1 MEKKLHPGDFLIA
14 DPSILG
20 DLSFHRAIVLIC
32 GIEDKSPMGFIFNKI
47 YDFSLNEM
55 VPEVSHDFP
64 LFYGGP
70 VDTDQLFFIYN
81 AKEALFENSHL
92 IQENLYIGGNIE
104 QAFEAIRNKSLHPGN
119 ARFFLG
125 YSGWAKGQLE
135 QEIELNSWMIQKNS
149 TVKKLFS
156 LPPEDLW
163 RNAMIK
169 KGGKYILWANAPD
182 NPAYN

>member
-20 DLSFHRAIVLIC
+20 DLSFHRAVVLIC

-135 QEIELNSWMIQKNS
+135 QEIELNSWMIQKNT

>member
-20 DLSFHRAIVLIC
+20 DLSFHRAVVLIC

-47 YDFSLNEM
+47 YDFSLNDM

-125 YSGWAKGQLE
+125 YSGWSKGQLE
-135 QEIELNSWMIQKNS
+135 QEIELDSWMIQKNT

>member
-20 DLSFHRAIVLIC
+20 DLSFHRAVVLIC

-119 ARFFLG
+119 VRFFLG

-135 QEIELNSWMIQKNS
+135 QEIELNSWMIQKS
-149 TVKKLFS
+149 TTVKKLFN

>member
-47 YDFSLNEM
+47 FDFSLNEM

-81 AKEALFENSHL
+81 AREALFENSHL
-92 IQENLYIGGNIE
+92 IQENLYLGGNIE
-104 QAFEAIRNKSLHPGN
+104 QAFEAIRNNSLHPGN

-125 YSGWAKGQLE
+125 YSGWSKGQLE
-135 QEIELNSWMIQKNS
+135 QEIELNSWMIQKNT
-149 TVKKLFS
+149 TVKKLFN

-169 KGGKYILWANAPD
+169 KGGKYILWANTPD

>member
-20 DLSFHRAIVLIC
+20 DASFHRAVVLIC
-32 GIEDKSPMGFIFNKI
+32 GIENKSPMGFIFNKG
-47 YDFSLNEM
+47 YDFSLKDM
-55 VPEVSHDFP
+55 VPEVNHDFP

-81 AKEALFENSHL
+81 AKEAMVENSHL

-104 QAFEAIRNKSLHPGN
+104 QAFEGIENKRLHSEN
-119 ARFFLG
+119 TRFFLG
-125 YSGWAKGQLE
+125 YSGWSKGQLE
-135 QEIELNSWMIQKNS
+135 HEIELNSWLVQKNKAE
-149 TVKKLFS
+149 KKLFTY
-156 LPPEDLW
+156 PPEDLW

-169 KGGKYILWANAPD
+169 KGGKYTLWANAPD

>member
-20 DLSFHRAIVLIC
+20 DVSFHRAVVLIC
-32 GIEDKSPMGFIFNKI
+32 GIEDKSPMGFIFNKA
-47 YDFSLNEM
+47 YEFSLNEM
-55 VPEVSHDFP
+55 VPEVSYDFP

-70 VDTDQLFFIYN
+70 VATDQLFFVYN
-81 AKEALFENSHL
+81 AREAIIGDSYL
-92 IQENLYIGGNIE
+92 IQENLYLGRDIE
-104 QAFEAIRNKSLHPGN
+104 QAFEAIHNKSLHPGN

-125 YSGWAKGQLE
+125 YSGWSKGQLE
-135 QEIELNSWMIQKNS
+135 QEIELNNWLIQKNNIE
-149 TVKKLFS
+149 KKLFTY
-156 LPPEDLW
+156 PPEDLW

>member
-20 DLSFHRAIVLIC
+20 DLSFHRAVVLIC

-92 IQENLYIGGNIE
+92 IQENLYVGGNIE

-135 QEIELNSWMIQKNS
+135 QEIELNSWMIQKNT

>member
-20 DLSFHRAIVLIC
+20 DLSFHRTVVLIC

-92 IQENLYIGGNIE
+92 IQENLYLGGDIE

-125 YSGWAKGQLE
+125 YSGWSKGQLE
-135 QEIELNSWMIQKNS
+135 QEIELNSWIIQKNT
-149 TVKKLFS
+149 TVKKLFN

>member
-135 QEIELNSWMIQKNS
+135 QEIELNSWMIQKNT